1 MKKKII
7 LFIMLLIVLI
17 PINTSAKTLNDL
29 YNELSDLEEKY
40 ANSNN
45 SKQLTE
51 SEINEISKQ
60 INDINASI
68 ASAQSEIS
76 QAQKD
81 IQDSYVKIEEK
92 KQETDELLKF
102 LQVSSGGNAY
112 LEYLFDAENYTDF
125 IYRYSIVSQ
134 MSGYNNKLME
144 ELETLINDLEE
155 KKKTLADKEASLE
168 AQRKEVSDKRDI
180 LRTNLSV
187 LTTEGT
193 TIEQDIAD
201 LKKDIN
207 YYTKLGCGRNQD
219 LSSCVSQPNASGW
232 TYPLHSGCVSSE
244 YTSYRVDWSPGSEHH
259 GIDLACNPEGTPVYA
274 AAAGTVARIVDYSTC
289 GGKMVYV
296 YHNVNGV
303 AYTSVYMHMLTINV
317 SYGQTVNENT
327 VVGTVGGGSTAYSNG
342 GYDRCTTGA
351 HLHFGLASGHV
362 AYGFNSY
369 SFNPRDI
376 FTFPQIGGGYF
387 YR

>member
-1 MKKKII
+1 MKKKLV
-7 LFIMLLIVLI
+7 LFVTLMFIFI
-17 PINTSAKTLNDL
+17 PTTHAQTLNDL
-29 YNELSDLEEKY
+29 YNKLASLEEKY
-40 ANSNN
+40 ASSNN
-45 SKQLTE
+45 SKKLTE
-51 SEINEISKQ
+51 SEINEISRQ

-68 ASAQSEIS
+68 ASAQSDIS
-76 QAQKD
+76 KAQKD

-112 LEYLFDAENYTDF
+112 LEYLFDADNYTDF
-125 IYRYSIVSQ
+125 IYRYAIVSQ

-155 KKKTLADKEASLE
+155 KKKVLAQKEESLQ
-168 AQRKEVSDKRDI
+168 AQRDEVSNKRDV
-180 LRTNLSV
+180 LRANLSE

-201 LKKDIN
+201 LKKDIE
-207 YYTKLGCGRNQD
+207 YYTSLGCSRNQD
-219 LSSCVSQPNASGW
+219 LSSCVKQPSASGW

-244 YTSYRVDWSPGSEHH
+244 YTSYRLDWGVGSEHH
-259 GIDLACNPEGTPVYA
+259 GIDLACNPEGTNVYA
-274 AAAGTVARIVDYSTC
+274 TAAGTVARIVDYSTC

-296 YHNVNGV
+296 YHRVNGV
-303 AYTSVYMHMLTINV
+303 EYTSVYMHLLSINV
-317 SYGQTVNENT
+317 GYGQTVNENT
-327 VVGTVGGGSTAYSNG
+327 VIGKVGGGSTASVNG

-362 AYGFNSY
+362 AYSFNSY